1 MSNEFICVAIDGTN
15 SRGVDYSG
23 GASSEMQICFENK
36 SNVRSFFDKLNIP
49 ENCKLFLH
57 GPGIRKDRKDGMDKS
72 ETYDAVTGSTCEN
85 IANEAMSWIRK
96 ALSDKP
102 NAKIILVGHSRG
114 GHIATE
120 LAIRLSTMSD
130 LGASNSTALNLLSPF
145 PLNTLNLARATI
157 TLASSALTR
166 NDPHQAKQ
174 KTATSREVFFLGLYD
189 AVDMTTALGDT
200 TIIPSNVKWVYHAMR
215 SKEVGSR
222 SSWGYTAIKTKK
234 NDPDRHFFQEFGG
247 THGSM
252 GGAFATSCA
261 KGILGPCD
269 VAVTADQNRLAGK
282 SAHQFVMDGAKKA
295 GLPGF

>member
-1 MSNEFICVAIDGTN
+1 MSDEFICVAIDGTN

-23 GASSEMQICFENK
+23 GASSELLMCFENK
-36 SNVRSFFDKLNIP
+36 SNVRLFFDKLNIP
-49 ENCKLFLH
+49 NTDKLFLH
-57 GPGIRKDRKDGMDKS
+57 GPGIKKDRKDGMDNS
-72 ETYDAVTGSTCEN
+72 ETYDAITGSTCEN
-85 IANEAMSWIRK
+85 IANEAMSWLRK
-96 ALSDKP
+96 ALSEKP

-120 LAIRLSTMSD
+120 VAIRLSNMSEV
-130 LGASNSTALNLLSPF
+130 GATRASALNLLAPF
-145 PLNTLNLARATI
+145 PVNSLSIARTTI
-157 TLASSALTR
+157 SLVSSALSP
-166 NDPHQAKQ
+166 NDPYSSNE
-174 KTATSREVFFLGLYD
+174 KTANSREVHFLGLYD

-200 TIIPSNVKWVYHAMR
+200 SVIPSNVTWVYHAMR
-215 SKEVGSR
+215 SKEIGSR
-222 SSWGYTAIKTKK
+222 ASWGYTATKTKK

-252 GGAFATSCA
+252 GGAFPTSCA

-269 VAVTADQNRLAGK
+269 IAITSDQNRLAGK